1 MVGNKP
7 ALGLGSFICL
17 AHNHYI
23 DVFTILPLLHE
34 NDKKPETPKIRER
47 LGYLR
52 DTPKDTKISAEERV
66 E

>member
-34 NDKKPETPKIRER
+34 NDKKPETPKIRE
-47 LGYLR
+47 
-52 DTPKDTKISAEERV
+52 
-66 E
+66 